1 MHRALNA
8 VYAGLVLCLAAA
20 MASAQQSPTSPTGST
35 GSSGLG
41 TSSRSDSLSSRS
53 SGRDSSE
60 SSSGAETTSKDST
73 APESA
78 SDTQEGRKGGS
89 GGKGVQS
96 VQGTK
101 GVTVQGTE
109 GFQPILNEDL
119 EYPEL
124 PDDGDPIDFPA
135 VDTPLTE
142 FLSVVS
148 DVAGWN
154 IIVSDEVAAEA
165 KITFWFHG
173 VKASQAMKILR
184 FAGIY
189 YSFDE
194 ETKTLS
200 VMTVE
205 EHQMREHGALEHQT
219 FMVRDADSTDM
230 EQILTSLMSPAGKL
244 ISDPRTGNILVWD
257 TKANLDAMRKA
268 LKMLDVPL
276 ESKAFPLMYVQA
288 DDMLE
293 SVENILT
300 ERGSAQADPRTNTII
315 VTDLPSRQK
324 QIAALIQSLDHK
336 LDTRTWVLNY
346 IEPETAQERLE
357 SIIPEDAGIFSADE
371 DSHQLSMT
379 ALPERLAE
387 ADELIKS
394 WDVQPAQ
401 VQIEAYLVT
410 ASTSVTR
417 NFGID
422 WTYFDEISGTPIS
435 IFSTTTADAHTLPSE
450 GQRFSVGRLPYQV
463 PLRNPWTSDPI
474 RDAEGEVILDPE
486 FKGNRIAAVID
497 YLDQQGDLTILSKP
511 RITVRDGMEASFENT
526 DEIPYQNT
534 AYGTYGGNTNNN
546 GNNFSPYVIP
556 TSIQKEKVGTIL
568 KVQPRITAEQTITMQ
583 IEAEDSTAEIVTI
596 VSGGQPSTVPQVRK
610 SSAKT
615 EVLVNNGQTIVLG
628 GLRSGTVQD
637 DVDRVPVLGDMP
649 LFGKLFRSTKKK
661 REDRDLLVFLTPT
674 VVSGYTAKEAGRL
687 ANIDAAVAE
696 KLRDS
701 LKPFMERLNAELNGG
716 KGEAVVAIGD
726 SGSIHFDGQLM
737 TLEQLTEALG
747 KIEKPAGV
755 KLVIRQHPN
764 APGGLAEA
772 IATKGSEL
780 GMKVVR
786 DDSTSPFVPTPA
798 PGSTPRE
805 LVTPEASPAPEP
817 AAAPV
822 SVAPIAVEPPP
833 KSDVEVTP
841 LPDSAP

>member
-1 MHRALNA
+1 
-8 VYAGLVLCLAAA
+8 
-20 MASAQQSPTSPTGST
+20 
-35 GSSGLG
+35 
-41 TSSRSDSLSSRS
+41 
-53 SGRDSSE
+53 
-60 SSSGAETTSKDST
+60 
-73 APESA
+73 
-78 SDTQEGRKGGS
+78 
-89 GGKGVQS
+89 VQS

-101 GVTVQGTE
+101 GVSVQGSE
-109 GFQPILNEDL
+109 GFQPILAEDL

-154 IIVSDEVAAEA
+154 IIVSEEIASDVQ
-165 KITFWFHG
+165 ITFWFHG

-205 EHQMREHGALEHQT
+205 EHQMREHGALAHDT

-230 EQILTSLMSPAGKL
+230 EAILTSLMSPAGKL
-244 ISDPRTGNILVWD
+244 ISDPRTGSIMVWD
-257 TKANLDAMRKA
+257 TRANLDAMRKA
-268 LKMLDVPL
+268 LAKLDVPL

-315 VTDLPSRQK
+315 VTDLPARQK
-324 QIAALIQSLDHK
+324 QIAAMIQSLDHK

-387 ADELIKS
+387 ADELIKM

-435 IFSTTTADAHTLPSE
+435 LFNGGTTDAHTLPAT

-474 RDAEGEVILDPE
+474 RDHEGEVILDPE

-497 YLDQQGDLTILSKP
+497 YLDQTGDLTILSRP

-534 AYGTYGGNTNNN
+534 AYSAYGGNNNN
-546 GNNFSPYVIP
+546 TGNNFSPYVIP

-568 KVQPRITAEQTITMQ
+568 KVQPRITDDGTITMQ

-649 LFGKLFRSTKKK
+649 LFGKLFRNTKKK

-674 VVSGYTAKEAGRL
+674 VVSGYTPKEAERL

-701 LKPFMERLNAELNGG
+701 LKPFMERLNSELSGG
-716 KGEAVVAIGD
+716 KNEAVVAIGD

-737 TLEQLTEALG
+737 TLEQLNEALG

-755 KLVIRQHPN
+755 KLVIRPHPN
-764 APGGLAEA
+764 APDGLAES
-772 IATKGSEL
+772 IAAKGSEL

-786 DDSTSPFVPTPA
+786 DENTSPFVPTPA
-798 PGSTPRE
+798 PGTTPQE
-805 LVTPEASPAPEP
+805 LVTPEASPAPGP
-817 AAAPV
+817 AVAPI